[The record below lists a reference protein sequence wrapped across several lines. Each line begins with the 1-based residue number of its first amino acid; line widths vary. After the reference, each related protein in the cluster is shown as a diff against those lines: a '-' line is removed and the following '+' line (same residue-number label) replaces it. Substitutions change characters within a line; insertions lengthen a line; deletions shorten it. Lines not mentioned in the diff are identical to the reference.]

1 MPMKSVDPAQPPRR
15 RRSVITTILLIIGAL
30 IAALLV
36 YAATRP
42 DSFRLER
49 SATIAAPPDA
59 IYPLISDF
67 HEWRKWS
74 PYENLDADLKR
85 TYSGAPSGLGAVY
98 EWDGAKAGAGRMEIT
113 EATPSSRITIKLDFS
128 KPFAAHNTAEFTLSP
143 MEGGTTVTWA
153 MSGDSPYMAKLMGV
167 FFSMD
172 QLVGKDFETGLAN
185 LKAVTEN

>member
-1 MPMKSVDPAQPPRR
+1 V
-15 RRSVITTILLIIGAL
+15 VTTILVIVAAS

-49 SATIAAPPDA
+49 SATIAAPPEA

-85 TYSGAPSGLGAVY
+85 TYGGAPGGVGAVY
-98 EWDGAKAGAGRMEIT
+98 EWEGAKAGAGRMEIT
-113 EATPSSRITIKLDFS
+113 EAAPASRVAIKLDFS

-143 MEGGTTVTWA
+143 MEGATKVTWA
-153 MSGDSPYMAKLMGV
+153 MSGDSPYLAKLMGV

-185 LKAVTEN
+185 LKAATEN